1 MKKDIDLDLV
11 GEELLDQ
18 QAGHRETRDLSLHV
32 IPGYDDVLGL
42 TVVTSQGG
50 ASESSNYLYLFM
62 KIFHIMTVNCNER
75 EERLEGW
82 RETGRAGSD
91 QQELPLH
98 SWICPDTDQVSAS
111 CLRTVARKH

>member
-18 QAGHRETRDLSLHV
+18 QAGHLETRDLSLHV

-50 ASESSNYLYLFM
+50 ASGSYEDLIHEIFSFFASLF
-62 KIFHIMTVNCNER
+62 
-75 EERLEGW
+75 L
-82 RETGRAGSD
+82 
-91 QQELPLH
+91 
-98 SWICPDTDQVSAS
+98 
-111 CLRTVARKH
+111 LRTTSNLKISFK

>member
-18 QAGHRETRDLSLHV
+18 QAGHLETRDLSLHV

-50 ASESSNYLYLFM
+50 ASESSSSEISIYEDIPHHDGKL
-62 KIFHIMTVNCNER
+62 
-75 EERLEGW
+75 
-82 RETGRAGSD
+82 
-91 QQELPLH
+91 
-98 SWICPDTDQVSAS
+98 
-111 CLRTVARKH
+111 

>member
-50 ASESSNYLYLFM
+50 ASESSSSEISIYEDLIHEIFSFLPRTTSNL
-62 KIFHIMTVNCNER
+62 KISFK
-75 EERLEGW
+75 
-82 RETGRAGSD
+82 
-91 QQELPLH
+91 QENFKY
-98 SWICPDTDQVSAS
+98 STS
-111 CLRTVARKH
+111 